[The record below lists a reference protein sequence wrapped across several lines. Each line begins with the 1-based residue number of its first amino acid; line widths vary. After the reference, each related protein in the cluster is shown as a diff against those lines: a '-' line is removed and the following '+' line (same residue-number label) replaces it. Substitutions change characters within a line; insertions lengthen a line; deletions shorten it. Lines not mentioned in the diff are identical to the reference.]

1 MMLEDHMK
9 LCVTEPDFLEKI
21 CLSQNLLK
29 DLVIDFYW
37 ICSIMK
43 FYVICYVPVQI
54 LYL

>member
-21 CLSQNLLK
+21 CLPQNLLK

-37 ICSIMK
+37 RVLSSS
-43 FYVICYVPVQI
+43 VPSDESA
-54 LYL
+54 